1 MLDNTGKEIRLIV
14 GGYECKEWD
23 DVTIDSQVDVPAD
36 AFSFSLYNP
45 PLGHLPT
52 EVKAGTTAEIYYGN
66 ELILTG
72 IIDKLKE
79 AISRSGRT
87 LQLSGRDLAGQL
99 IDCSVP
105 INNSRQITLS
115 TLIQDYVLASPL
127 GTIIHGFR
135 VQDDAWLKNKIT
147 VEPSESLYDAIAKAA
162 QVTGQFVWMDEQGVM
177 NIGNPFN
184 QSKQPSQ
191 TLNLMFDGQNNNVI
205 SASYDEDVSNVFSD
219 LKILSQDE
227 KGQHILAETN
237 RTTPYA
243 YSRLKIITLA
253 DVETQAEAQA
263 AIDKVQHDND
273 LEAYTLTTT
282 VPDWVMNGSVWK
294 TTGQIH
300 FNSDV
305 LARSNA
311 KWVVM
316 GRTFRLNRHDGKTTE
331 LKLKRESDWAQPLI
345 YKDKEEKKAKEKRER
360 KKKKTSRAK
369 KTNAELGLCKQC
381 EMLITLTPTATPL
394 HLQLQWNNHYGRA

>member
-1 MLDNTGKEIRLIV
+1 MLDNAGKEIRLIV

-36 AFSFSLYNP
+36 AFSFALYNP
-45 PLGHLPT
+45 PLGHLP
-52 EVKAGTTAEIYYGN
+52 EAIKAGTTAEIYYGE

-72 IIDKLKE
+72 IIDTLKE
-79 AISRSGRT
+79 SISRAGRT

-127 GTIIHGFR
+127 GTVIHGFR

-147 VEPSESLYDAIAKAA
+147 VEPGESLYDAITKAA

-177 NIGNPFN
+177 NIGHPFA
-184 QSKQPSQ
+184 QPQQPSQ
-191 TLNLMFDGQNNNVI
+191 TLNLMFDGLNNNVI
-205 SASYDEDVSNVFSD
+205 SASYDEDVSGVFSD
-219 LKILSQDE
+219 IKILSQDE
-227 KGQHILAETN
+227 KGQHILAETK

-263 AIDKVQHDND
+263 AIDKIQHDND
-273 LEAYTLTTT
+273 LEAYTLAIK
-282 VPDWVMNGSVWK
+282 VSDWTMNSHVWK
-294 TTGQIH
+294 ATSQIN

-305 LARSNA
+305 LTRSNA

-316 GRTFRLNRHDGKTTE
+316 GRTFRLTRHDGKTTE
-331 LKLKRESDWAQPLI
+331 LKLKREGDWVQPLL
-345 YKDKEEKKAKEKRER
+345 YKEKEEMKAKKKRER
-360 KKKKTSRAK
+360 KKKKTSKAK
-369 KTNAELGLCKQC
+369 KTNADLGLD
-381 EMLITLTPTATPL
+381 EDG
-394 HLQLQWNNHYGRA
+394 YGVYHEVNQ

>member
-1 MLDNTGKEIRLIV
+1 MLDNAGKEIRLIV
-14 GGYECKEWD
+14 GGFECKEWD
-23 DVTIDSQVDVPAD
+23 DVTIDSQVDIPAD

-45 PLGHLPT
+45 PLGHLPA

-72 IIDKLKE
+72 IIDRLKE
-79 AISRSGRT
+79 SVSRAGRT

-127 GTIIHGFR
+127 GTVIHGFR

-184 QSKQPSQ
+184 RSQQPSQ
-191 TLNLMFDGQNNNVI
+191 TLNLMFDGKNNNVI
-205 SASYDEDVSNVFSD
+205 SASYDEDVSSVFSD
-219 LKILSQDE
+219 IKILSQDE

-237 RTTPYA
+237 RSTPYA
-243 YSRLKIITLA
+243 YSRLKIITMS

-263 AIDKVQHDND
+263 AIEKIQHDND

-282 VPDWVMNGSVWK
+282 VPDWVINGSVWK
-294 TTGQIH
+294 TTGQIY

-305 LARSNA
+305 LTRSNA
-311 KWVVM
+311 KWVVI
-316 GRTFRLNRHDGKTTE
+316 GRTFRLSRHEGKTTE
-331 LKLKRESDWAQPLI
+331 LKLKREGDWAQPLI
-345 YKDKEEKKAKEKRER
+345 YKEKEVKTAKEKQER
-360 KKKKTSRAK
+360 KKKKTSKAK
-369 KTNAELGLCKQC
+369 LTNADLGLD
-381 EMLITLTPTATPL
+381 EDG
-394 HLQLQWNNHYGRA
+394 YGVYHGASQ

>member
-45 PLGHLPT
+45 PLGHLPA

-79 AISRSGRT
+79 AVSRSGRT

-127 GTIIHGFR
+127 GTVIHGFR

-331 LKLKRESDWAQPLI
+331 LKLKREGDWAQPLI

-369 KTNAELGLCKQC
+369 KTNAELGLD
-381 EMLITLTPTATPL
+381 EDG
-394 HLQLQWNNHYGRA
+394 YGVYHGASQ

>member
-1 MLDNTGKEIRLIV
+1 MSVHLPKQCGIIV
-14 GGYECKEWD
+14 GGFECKEWD
-23 DVTIDSQVDVPAD
+23 DVTIDSQVDIPAD

-45 PLGHLPT
+45 PLGHLPA

-72 IIDKLKE
+72 IIDRLKE
-79 AISRSGRT
+79 SVSRAGRT

-127 GTIIHGFR
+127 GTVIHGFR

-184 QSKQPSQ
+184 RSQQPSQ
-191 TLNLMFDGQNNNVI
+191 TLNLMFDGKNNNVI
-205 SASYDEDVSNVFSD
+205 SASYDEDVSSVFSD
-219 LKILSQDE
+219 IKILSQDE

-237 RTTPYA
+237 RSTPYA
-243 YSRLKIITLA
+243 YSRLKIITMS

-263 AIDKVQHDND
+263 AIEKIQHDND

-282 VPDWVMNGSVWK
+282 VPDWVINGSVWK
-294 TTGQIH
+294 TTGQIY

-305 LARSNA
+305 LTRSNA
-311 KWVVM
+311 KWVVI
-316 GRTFRLNRHDGKTTE
+316 GRTFRLSRHEGKTTE
-331 LKLKRESDWAQPLI
+331 LKLKREGDWVQPLI
-345 YKDKEEKKAKEKRER
+345 YKEKEVKTAKEKQER
-360 KKKKTSRAK
+360 KKKKTSKAK
-369 KTNAELGLCKQC
+369 LTNADLGLD
-381 EMLITLTPTATPL
+381 EDG
-394 HLQLQWNNHYGRA
+394 YGVYHGASQ

>member
-1 MLDNTGKEIRLIV
+1 MQDNSGKEIRLIV

-45 PLGHLPT
+45 PLGHLP
-52 EVKAGTTAEIYYGN
+52 EAIKAGTTAEIYYGD

-79 AISRSGRT
+79 SVSRAGRT

-127 GTIIHGFR
+127 GTVIHGFR
-135 VQDDAWLKNKIT
+135 VQNDAWLKNKIT

-162 QVTGQFVWMDEQGVM
+162 QVTGQYIWMDEQGVM
-177 NIGNPFN
+177 NIGNPFS
-184 QSKQPSQ
+184 QPQQPSQ
-191 TLNLMFDGQNNNVI
+191 TLNLMFEDQKNNVI

-237 RTTPYA
+237 RMTPYA
-243 YSRLKIITLA
+243 YARLKIITMA

-273 LEAYTLTTT
+273 LEAYTLTAT
-282 VPDWVMNGSVWK
+282 VPDWVINGSVWK

-305 LARSNA
+305 LIRANA

-316 GRTFRLNRHDGKTTE
+316 GRTFHLTRQEGKTTE
-331 LKLKRESDWAQPLI
+331 LKLKRQGDWAQPLL
-345 YKDKEEKKAKEKRER
+345 YKEKEEKKAKEKRKR
-360 KKKKTSRAK
+360 KKKKTSKAK
-369 KTNAELGLCKQC
+369 KTHADLGLD
-381 EMLITLTPTATPL
+381 EDG
-394 HLQLQWNNHYGRA
+394 YGIYRGASQ

>member
-1 MLDNTGKEIRLIV
+1 MILDADTGNLLPEILEAIV
-14 GGYECKEWD
+14 KANAKAGDKRTVSRRSVFDWIKAVEDAELHKINVLSLLAPKARAAAEIPKWAVELLKLWGQPQKPTLTACLELLPQYLGNDIPCPSYAQAYRFLNEKMGN
-23 DVTIDSQVDVPAD
+23 VDVQ
-36 AFSFSLYNP
+36 
-45 PLGHLPT
+45 
-52 EVKAGTTAEIYYGN
+52 K
-66 ELILTG
+66 
-72 IIDKLKE
+72 
-79 AISRSGRT
+79 GRM
-87 LQLSGRDLAGQL
+87 G
-99 IDCSVP
+99 
-105 INNSRQITLS
+105 
-115 TLIQDYVLASPL
+115 
-127 GTIIHGFR
+127 
-135 VQDDAWLKNKIT
+135 
-147 VEPSESLYDAIAKAA
+147 
-162 QVTGQFVWMDEQGVM
+162 
-177 NIGNPFN
+177 N

-273 LEAYTLTTT
+273 LEAYTLTTI

-331 LKLKRESDWAQPLI
+331 LKLKREGDWAQPLI

-369 KTNAELGLCKQC
+369 KTNAELGLD
-381 EMLITLTPTATPL
+381 EDG
-394 HLQLQWNNHYGRA
+394 YGVYHGASQ

>member
-1 MLDNTGKEIRLIV
+1 MLDNAGKEIRLIV
-14 GGYECKEWD
+14 GGFECKEWD
-23 DVTIDSQVDVPAD
+23 DVTIDSQVDIPAD

-45 PLGHLPT
+45 PLGHLPA

-72 IIDKLKE
+72 IIDRLKE
-79 AISRSGRT
+79 SVSRAGRT

-127 GTIIHGFR
+127 GTVIHGFR

-184 QSKQPSQ
+184 RSQQPSQ
-191 TLNLMFDGQNNNVI
+191 TLNLMFDCKNNNVI
-205 SASYDEDVSNVFSD
+205 SASYDEDVSSVFSD
-219 LKILSQDE
+219 IKILSQDE

-237 RTTPYA
+237 RSTPYA
-243 YSRLKIITLA
+243 YSRLKIITMS

-263 AIDKVQHDND
+263 AIEKIQHDND

-282 VPDWVMNGSVWK
+282 VPDWVINGSVWK
-294 TTGQIH
+294 TTGQIY

-305 LARSNA
+305 LTRSNA
-311 KWVVM
+311 KWVVI
-316 GRTFRLNRHDGKTTE
+316 GRTFRLSRHEGKTTE
-331 LKLKRESDWAQPLI
+331 LKLKREGDWAQPLI
-345 YKDKEEKKAKEKRER
+345 YKEKEVKTAKEKQER
-360 KKKKTSRAK
+360 KKKKTSKAK
-369 KTNAELGLCKQC
+369 LTNADLGLD
-381 EMLITLTPTATPL
+381 EDG
-394 HLQLQWNNHYGRA
+394 YGVYHGASQ

>member
-331 LKLKRESDWAQPLI
+331 LKLKR
-345 YKDKEEKKAKEKRER
+345 
-360 KKKKTSRAK
+360 
-369 KTNAELGLCKQC
+369 
-381 EMLITLTPTATPL
+381 
-394 HLQLQWNNHYGRA
+394 